1 MSKQYEAGL
10 PGKIAQGSEGLG
22 TVTPDMVEERA
33 RELAKADGR
42 PEPNEK
48 DLFEARQELLPSG
61 EDATA
66 PELDDSSLESITE
79 WDTAP
84 ESTGSQAPKLEPYDD
99 DNIAEQLVEEGIA
112 EADHDQR
119 VTAAEENPPEE
130 V

>member
-10 PGKIAQGSEGLG
+10 PGKISDGAEGLG
-22 TVTPDMVEERA
+22 TVTPEMVEERA

-42 PEPNEK
+42 TEPNEK
-48 DLFEARQELLPSG
+48 DLFEARQELVPSG
-61 EDATA
+61 EEPVA
-66 PELDDSSLESITE
+66 PELDDPSVENITE
-79 WDTAP
+79 WNSAP
-84 ESTGSQAPKLEPYDD
+84 EEAGTQAPTLRPYDD
-99 DNIAEQLVEEGIA
+99 QNIAEQLVEEGVA